1 MFSNFDTQPILDLE
15 RYNGRVNIMQSPDP
29 MVQFRMAEK
38 IHVANVATDYR
49 GAVSGIFEN
58 NVLSQVYFSAGNI
71 QILQNGMRAGVY
83 EMSNKKYVIPN
94 QNIDNLKIIMRSI
107 YLQHAEHDPNNVT
120 KEVERLNKMV
130 LDYCVPS
137 VFNEAV
143 GYERYRQDQSSL
155 VLPLSMPQQS
165 DRDYKQLE
173 IKHFL

>member
-1 MFSNFDTQPILDLE
+1 MFSQPILDLE
-15 RYNGRVNIMQSPDP
+15 RYNGRVNIMQPPD
-29 MVQFRMAEK
+29 MTIQFKMAEK
-38 IHVANVATDYR
+38 IHKANIATDYR
-49 GAVSGIFEN
+49 GAVSGILED

-83 EMSNKKYVIPN
+83 EMSDKKYVIPN

-107 YLQHAEHDPNNVT
+107 YLQYAEHDPNNVT
-120 KEVERLNKMV
+120 KEVERLNKTV

-155 VLPLSMPQQS
+155 VVPLSMPQQS
-165 DRDYKQLE
+165 DRDFKQLE
-173 IKHFL
+173 FKHFM

>member
-1 MFSNFDTQPILDLE
+1 MFSSFEQQPILDLE
-15 RYNGRVNIMQSPDP
+15 RYNGRVNIMQPPD
-29 MVQFRMAEK
+29 MSLQFKMLEK
-38 IHVANVATDYR
+38 VNKANVATDFR
-49 GAVSGIFEN
+49 GAVSGILEDN
-58 NVLSQVYFSAGNI
+58 MLSKVFFSAGNI

-83 EMSNKKYVIPN
+83 EMSDKKYVIPN

-107 YLQHAEHDPNNVT
+107 YLQYAEHDLENVT
-120 KEVERLNKMV
+120 KEVSRLNKMV

-155 VLPLSMPQQS
+155 VVPLSMPQQS

-173 IKHFL
+173 TKHFL

>member
-1 MFSNFDTQPILDLE
+1 MFSSFEQQPILDLE
-15 RYNGRVNIMQSPDP
+15 RYNGRVNIMQPPDMSIQFK
-29 MVQFRMAEK
+29 MVEK
-38 IHVANVATDYR
+38 VNKANAPTDFR
-49 GAVSGIFEN
+49 GAVSGILEDN
-58 NVLSQVYFSAGNI
+58 MLSKVFFSAGNI

-83 EMSNKKYVIPN
+83 EMSDKKYVIPN

-107 YLQHAEHDPNNVT
+107 YLQYAEHDLENVT
-120 KEVERLNKMV
+120 KEVSRLNKMV

-155 VLPLSMPQQS
+155 VVPLSMPQQS

-173 IKHFL
+173 TKHFL